1 MEKVIFHFVIT
12 EYYPDKGGIQ
22 TSMRRIAEELTES
35 FKDYCYF
42 VYVLNTKANNNERVF
57 YLNNFI
63 KIFIGDAL
71 TTESEKKRKKE
82 YHHITYFALLE
93 LLKENSK
100 KFYEHQ
106 HIIISFGTSTA
117 GYFGQIAS
125 AMLKIPHITSV
136 RGSDF
141 SVRFIS
147 HGTKDNFELIMRNA
161 HYVVT
166 TNRTQQNVLQ
176 ELFADSLTD
185 KITTIHNAVLESE
198 MCRKET
204 FSKDGR
210 IRLFSD
216 CGLSYKKGTKF
227 IIDCFERLL
236 DMNYNVQL
244 TILGENFDS
253 DNQNW
258 KKLIDK
264 CIKKHKGRF
273 QYLGYRDDIQ
283 NFYISEDIYL
293 SASVSEGCSNS
304 RITALCTGTPM
315 VSFDNGALPDY
326 DFDRSLIYT
335 SPLGNLSAFTKCVMD
350 AIHEI
355 QYKNTIVSKQDID
368 SIRSYFSRQREQ
380 KEWLQVIK
388 HVINKL

>member
-1 MEKVIFHFVIT
+1 MIFHFVIT
-12 EYYPDKGGIQ
+12 EFYPDKGGIQ

-35 FKDYCYF
+35 FDDSDYF
-42 VYVLNTKANNNERVF
+42 VYVLNTKASDNERVF

-71 TTESEKKRKKE
+71 KTESEKKRKKE
-82 YHHITYFALLE
+82 YHHITYYALLE
-93 LLKENSK
+93 LLKENSR
-100 KFYEHQ
+100 KFQEHQ
-106 HIIISFGTSTA
+106 HVIISFGTSTA

-141 SVRFIS
+141 AVRFIS
-147 HGTKDNFELIMRNA
+147 HGTKDNFDLIMKNA
-161 HYVVT
+161 NYVVT
-166 TNRTQQNVLQ
+166 TNLSQQNVLQ
-176 ELFADSLTD
+176 GLFADYLTD
-185 KITTIHNAVLESE
+185 KITVIHNAVSESE
-198 MCRKET
+198 ICSKET

-258 KKLIDK
+258 EKLIDK
-264 CIKKHKGRF
+264 CIKNIR
-273 QYLGYRDDIQ
+273 
-283 NFYISEDIYL
+283 ED
-293 SASVSEGCSNS
+293 SN
-304 RITALCTGTPM
+304 IL
-315 VSFDNGALPDY
+315 
-326 DFDRSLIYT
+326 
-335 SPLGNLSAFTKCVMD
+335 
-350 AIHEI
+350 
-355 QYKNTIVSKQDID
+355 
-368 SIRSYFSRQREQ
+368 
-380 KEWLQVIK
+380 VIEM
-388 HVINKL
+388 I

>member
-22 TSMRRIAEELTES
+22 TSMKRIAEELTES
-35 FKDYCYF
+35 FDNSDYF
-42 VYVLNTKANNNERVF
+42 VYVLNTKASDTERVF

-71 TTESEKKRKKE
+71 NTESEKKRKKE
-82 YHHITYFALLE
+82 YHHITYFAFLE

-100 KFYEHQ
+100 RFQDHKHV
-106 HIIISFGTSTA
+106 IISFGTSTA

-125 AMLKIPHITSV
+125 ATLKIPHITSV

-141 SVRFIS
+141 AVRFIS
-147 HGTKDNFELIMRNA
+147 HGTKDNFDIIMRNA
-161 HYVVT
+161 QYVVT
-166 TNRTQQNVLQ
+166 TNRSQQNVLQ
-176 ELFADSLTD
+176 ELFSDCLQD
-185 KITTIHNAVLESE
+185 KITTIHNSFLETD

-204 FSKDGR
+204 FSNDGR

-227 IIDCFERLL
+227 IIDCFDRLL
-236 DMNYNVQL
+236 AMNYNVQL
-244 TILGENFDS
+244 TILGENLES
-253 DNQNW
+253 DNQSW
-258 KKLIDK
+258 KKHLEK
-264 CIKKHKGRF
+264 CEQKYKGRF
-273 QYLGYRDDIQ
+273 QYLGYRDDIMD
-283 NFYISEDIYL
+283 FYILEDIYL

-315 VSFDNGALPDY
+315 VSFNNGALPDY
-326 DFDRSLIYT
+326 DFNRTLVYT
-335 SPLGNLSAFTKCVMD
+335 SPLGNLSAFTKCVTD

-355 QYKNTIVSKQDID
+355 QSNNTTVSKQDID
-368 SIRSYFSRQREQ
+368 YRRNYFSRQREQ
-380 KEWLQVIK
+380 MEWLQVVK
-388 HVINKL
+388 QAIN